1 MVASRI
7 SLDIPVF
14 AGQGSTSSNF
24 TQTRERNVS
33 SPSGDVLLSACHMA
47 FYAEIASLS
56 SSDFELTGIDMSD
69 FASKDSLLT
78 TPERPQYLHNPVISG
93 STIFLDQ
100 CLCYL
105 AYMDPFDL
113 PCASLRP
120 FTDVWKC
127 NADHGI
133 GLLGFSSGVIT
144 ACIAS
149 TSPTRISF
157 LSQAV
162 EAYRLVLW
170 IGIRSHFYRQQA
182 LLRASLDPNTDLP
195 WSLVFFGIGKQGAR
209 EALDTFNRVSCL
221 TSTSPS
227 SVHEEVRILDQTSF
241 T

>member
-14 AGQGSTSSNF
+14 AGQGSTSSIF
-24 TQTRERNVS
+24 TQRRERNANS
-33 SPSGDVLLSACHMA
+33 ASGDVFLSACHMA
-47 FYAEIASLS
+47 FYAELVSLS
-56 SSDFELTGIDMSD
+56 ASDFKLTGINMSD

-78 TPERPQYLHNPVISG
+78 TPEQLQYLHNPVISG
-93 STIFLDQ
+93 STIFLIQ
-100 CLCYL
+100 SLRYL

-133 GLLGFSSGVIT
+133 GLLGFSSGIIT

-170 IGIRSHFYRQQA
+170 IGIRSHLYRQQA
-182 LLRASLDPNTDLP
+182 LLRGSLDPITDLP
-195 WSLVFFGIGKQGAR
+195 WSLVFFGIDRHSAQ
-209 EALDTFNRVSCL
+209 EALDTFNQVSCL
-221 TSTSPS
+221 TSTSL
-227 SVHEEVRILDQTSF
+227 SVHKEVRILYQTTF

>member
-1 MVASRI
+1 
-7 SLDIPVF
+7 
-14 AGQGSTSSNF
+14 
-24 TQTRERNVS
+24 
-33 SPSGDVLLSACHMA
+33 MA
-47 FYAEIASLS
+47 FYAELASLS
-56 SSDFELTGIDMSD
+56 SSDFKLTGIDMSD

-93 STIFLDQ
+93 STIFLVQ
-100 CLCYL
+100 SLRYL

-120 FTDVWKC
+120 FTDAWKC

-133 GLLGFSSGVIT
+133 GFLGFSSGIIT
-144 ACIAS
+144 ASIAS

-182 LLRASLDPNTDLP
+182 LLRASLDPDTDLP
-195 WSLVFFGIGKQGAR
+195 WSLVFFGIDRHGAQ
-209 EALDTFNRVSCL
+209 EALDTFNQVSCL
-221 TSTSPS
+221 TFTSPI
-227 SVHEEVRILDQTSF
+227 SVYEEVRILHQTAF